1 MNANAH
7 LDFYLE
13 EDCITEFENTF
24 RKSMKTCLSDQLEE
38 ILKGRRII
46 FDSIEQMT
54 VPARRDGSFDQ
65 ACTVTPRVIHP
76 SEKVTL
82 ISAIDS
88 SVIHLAR
95 TEEGRLYAAKSGV
108 VISSGRRIRRH
119 FRLGPMLIYLTEE
132 FLCKSKIDHNLGNL
146 LLVDSSIAKRLIRIR
161 LERAIQL
168 VLSSRLKNSII
179 LIDGALR
186 PSIFEDYNC
195 TINRVIEMS
204 TLSNNDV
211 IGLSK
216 NTSMTILNQFG
227 NLLKAMPHPACIDT
241 GCVIKS
247 LARNTLGN
255 NLLVKLGKNENE
267 YVLRA
272 DICSANGNDL
282 ECLER
287 LIGNDILFRS
297 YPESL
302 RIAHHIS
309 TFTTTEVSSLK
320 GFISRSYGA
329 EEVDQTATRKNILGV
344 SFV

>member
-7 LDFYLE
+7 LNFYLE

-24 RKSMKTCLSDQLEE
+24 RKSMKMCLANQLEE

-46 FDSIEQMT
+46 FDSIEQTT
-54 VPARRDGSFDQ
+54 VPVRRQGSFEQ
-65 ACTVTPRVIHP
+65 ACAVTPMVLQP
-76 SEKVTL
+76 SEEITY

-119 FRLGPMLIYLTEE
+119 IRLGPMLIYLTEE
-132 FLCKSKIDHNLGNL
+132 FLDNSKIDHNLGNI

-168 VLSSRLKNSII
+168 VLSNRLNNSII

-186 PSIFEDYNC
+186 PSVFEDYSC
-195 TINRVIEMS
+195 TINKVIEMS

-216 NTSMTILNQFG
+216 NTSMTILNQFES
-227 NLLKAMPHPACIDT
+227 LLKTMPYSACIDT
-241 GCVIKS
+241 DCVIKS

-255 NLLVKLGKNENE
+255 NMLVKLGKNENE

>member
-1 MNANAH
+1 MNSNAH
-7 LDFYLE
+7 LDFYLK

-24 RKSMKTCLSDQLEE
+24 RKSMDTRMSDQLTE

-46 FDSIEQMT
+46 FDSIEQTT
-54 VPARRDGSFDQ
+54 VPVRRDGSIDQ
-65 ACTVTPRVIHP
+65 PCTVTPRVIHP
-76 SEKVTL
+76 SEKVTF

-95 TEEGRLYAAKSGV
+95 TEEGRLYAAKSGI

-119 FRLGPMLIYLTEE
+119 FRIGPILIYLTEE
-132 FLCKSKIDHNLGNL
+132 SLRNSKMDHNLGNL
-146 LLVDSSIAKRLIRIR
+146 LLVDSSMAKRLIRIR

-168 VLSSRLKNSII
+168 VLSSHLNNSII

-186 PSIFEDYNC
+186 SSVFEDYNC
-195 TINRVIEMS
+195 TIDKVVEMS

-216 NTSMTILNQFG
+216 NTSMTVLNQFE
-227 NLLKAMPHPACIDT
+227 NLLKTVPSSACIDT
-241 GCVIKS
+241 GCIVRG

-255 NLLVKLGKNENE
+255 NLIVKLGKNKNE

-272 DICSANGNDL
+272 DICSANGDDL
-282 ECLER
+282 DCLER

-309 TFTTTEVSSLK
+309 TFTTTEISSLR
-320 GFISRSYGA
+320 GFISRSCA
-329 EEVDQTATRKNILGV
+329 TEEVDQTTTRKNILGV

>member
-7 LDFYLE
+7 LDSYLE
-13 EDCITEFENTF
+13 DGCIAEFENTF
-24 RKSMKTCLSDQLEE
+24 RKSMKTCLSDHLKD

-46 FDSIEQMT
+46 FDSIEQT
-54 VPARRDGSFDQ
+54 AIPIGPNGGFDQ
-65 ACTVTPRVIHP
+65 CKVTPKVVHTN
-76 SEKVTL
+76 EKVTS
-82 ISAIDS
+82 ISAMDS
-88 SVIHLAR
+88 SVLHLAR
-95 TEEGRLYAAKSGV
+95 TEEGRLYAAKAGV
-108 VISSGRRIRRH
+108 VISSGRRIQRH
-119 FRLGPMLIYLTEE
+119 FRLGPILIYLTKE
-132 FLCKSKIDHNLGNL
+132 FLYNSKIDHNLGNL
-146 LLVDSSIAKRLIRIR
+146 LLVDSTVAKRLIRIR
-161 LERAIQL
+161 LERSIQL
-168 VLSSRLKNSII
+168 VLTCRLSNSII

-186 PSIFEDYNC
+186 PSVFEDYNC

-204 TLSNNDV
+204 TLSNNDI

-216 NTSMTILNQFG
+216 NTNMTILNQFE
-227 NLLKAMPHPACIDT
+227 NLLKILPYSACLDT
-241 GCVIKS
+241 SSVIKS
-247 LARNTLGN
+247 LTRNMLGN

-282 ECLER
+282 ECLGR
-287 LIGNDILFRS
+287 LIGNDILSRS

-320 GFISRSYGA
+320 GFISKSYGT
-329 EEVDQTATRKNILGV
+329 EVVDQAATRRNILGV

>member
-1 MNANAH
+1 MINLNSNAH
-7 LDFYLE
+7 LE
-13 EDCITEFENTF
+13 EHCIVEFENTF
-24 RKSMKTCLSDQLEE
+24 RKSMKIFSLDQLEE
-38 ILKGRRII
+38 LLHGRRII
-46 FDSIEQMT
+46 FDEVRQTS
-54 VPARRDGSFDQ
+54 VPNRRDGISD
-65 ACTVTPRVIHP
+65 TTTPRVLHP
-76 SEKVTL
+76 NEKITY

-88 SVIHLAR
+88 SAIHLGG
-95 TEEGRLYAAKSGV
+95 TYEGALYAAKSG
-108 VISSGRRIRRH
+108 IAIASGKRIYQH
-119 FRLGPMLIYLTEE
+119 FRIGPMLICMNEE
-132 FLCKSKIDHNLGNL
+132 FLYDSKIDRNLSNL
-146 LLVDSSIAKRLIRIR
+146 LLGDSSIAKRLIRIR

-168 VLSSRLKNSII
+168 VLSSHMNNSII

-186 PSIFEDYNC
+186 PSVFEDCNC
-195 TINRVIEMS
+195 TINRVVENS
-204 TLSNNDV
+204 RLSSNDV

-216 NTSMTILNQFG
+216 NTNMTFLNHFEILLQAMHCPAYFDLGSMIKNQ
-227 NLLKAMPHPACIDT
+227 IR
-241 GCVIKS
+241 S
-247 LARNTLGN
+247 TLGN

-272 DICSANGNDL
+272 DICSTNGNDV

-329 EEVDQTATRKNILGV
+329 EAVDQSAKRKNLLGA
-344 SFV
+344 SPI

>member
-7 LDFYLE
+7 LNFYLE

-24 RKSMKTCLSDQLEE
+24 RKSMNMCLSDQLTE

-46 FDSIEQMT
+46 FDSIEQTT
-54 VPARRDGSFDQ
+54 VPVRRDVSIDRP
-65 ACTVTPRVIHP
+65 CTVTPRVVHP

-95 TEEGRLYAAKSGV
+95 TEEGRLYAAKSGI

-132 FLCKSKIDHNLGNL
+132 FLCNSKIDHNLGNL

-168 VLSSRLKNSII
+168 VLSSRLNNSII

-186 PSIFEDYNC
+186 SSVLEDYNC
-195 TINRVIEMS
+195 TINKVVEKS

-216 NTSMTILNQFG
+216 NTSMTILNQFE
-227 NLLKAMPHPACIDT
+227 NLLKAMPYSACIDT

-282 ECLER
+282 DCLER

-309 TFTTTEVSSLK
+309 TFTTTEISSLK
-320 GFISRSYGA
+320 GYISRSCIV
-329 EEVDQTATRKNILGV
+329 EEVDQAATRKNILGV

>member
-1 MNANAH
+1 MSANAH
-7 LDFYLE
+7 LNFHLE
-13 EDCITEFENTF
+13 ESCIAEFENTF
-24 RKSMKTCLSDQLEE
+24 RRSMNTCLSDQLTE

-46 FDSIEQMT
+46 FDSIEQKT
-54 VPARRDGSFDQ
+54 VAFRRDGTTNR
-65 ACTVTPRVIHP
+65 ACTVTPRILHP
-76 SEKVTL
+76 SEKVTF

-88 SVIHLAR
+88 SVNHLAR
-95 TEEGRLYAAKSGV
+95 TEEGRLYVAKSGV

-119 FRLGPMLIYLTEE
+119 FRLGPLLIYLTEE
-132 FLCKSKIDHNLGNL
+132 FLSNSKIDHNLGNL

-168 VLSSRLKNSII
+168 VLSSRLNNSII

-186 PSIFEDYNC
+186 SSVFEDYKC
-195 TINRVIEMS
+195 TINRVVEMS
-204 TLSNNDV
+204 TLRNTDV
-211 IGLSK
+211 IGLAK
-216 NTSMTILNQFG
+216 NTSMSILNQFE
-227 NLLKAMPHPACIDT
+227 NLLKAVPYSACIDT

-247 LARNTLGN
+247 LARDTLGN

-272 DICSANGNDL
+272 DVCSANGNDL
-282 ECLER
+282 DSLER

-309 TFTTTEVSSLK
+309 TFTTTEISSLK
-320 GFISRSYGA
+320 GFISRSCGA

>member
-1 MNANAH
+1 MNSNAH
-7 LDFYLE
+7 LDFYLG

-24 RKSMKTCLSDQLEE
+24 RKSMDARMSDQLTE
-38 ILKGRRII
+38 ILKGKRII
-46 FDSIEQMT
+46 FDSIEQTT
-54 VPARRDGSFDQ
+54 VPLRRDGSIDRP
-65 ACTVTPRVIHP
+65 CTVTPRVIHP
-76 SEKVTL
+76 SEKVTF
-82 ISAIDS
+82 ISAVDS

-95 TEEGRLYAAKSGV
+95 TEEGRLYAAKSGI

-119 FRLGPMLIYLTEE
+119 FRLGPILIYLTQES
-132 FLCKSKIDHNLGNL
+132 LRNSKMDHNLGNL
-146 LLVDSSIAKRLIRIR
+146 LLVDSSMAKRLIRIR

-168 VLSSRLKNSII
+168 VLSSHLNNSII

-186 PSIFEDYNC
+186 SSVFEDYNC
-195 TINRVIEMS
+195 TIDKVAEMS
-204 TLSNNDV
+204 TLNNNDV

-216 NTSMTILNQFG
+216 NTSMTALNQFES
-227 NLLKAMPHPACIDT
+227 LLKTVPCSACIDT
-241 GCVIKS
+241 GCVVRG

-255 NLLVKLGKNENE
+255 NLLVKLGKNKNE

-272 DICSANGNDL
+272 DICSSNGDDL
-282 ECLER
+282 DCLER

-309 TFTTTEVSSLK
+309 TFTTTEISSLK
-320 GFISRSYGA
+320 GFISRSCA
-329 EEVDQTATRKNILGV
+329 TEEVDQTTARKNILGV

>member
-1 MNANAH
+1 MNANSH
-7 LDFYLE
+7 LNFDLE

-24 RKSMKTCLSDQLEE
+24 RESMIMCSSDQLEG

-46 FDSIEQMT
+46 FDSIERFT
-54 VPARRDGSFDQ
+54 VPIRTNGSFDQ
-65 ACTVTPRVIHP
+65 SCKMTPMVIHP
-76 SEKVTL
+76 SEKVTP
-82 ISAIDS
+82 ISSIDS

-119 FRLGPMLIYLTEE
+119 FRLGPVLIYLTKG
-132 FLCKSKIDHNLGNL
+132 FLCNSKIDHILGNL
-146 LLVDSSIAKRLIRIR
+146 LLVDNSIAKRLIRIR

-168 VLSSRLKNSII
+168 VLSSRLNNSII
-179 LIDGALR
+179 LIDGTLR
-186 PSIFEDYNC
+186 TSVFEDYNC

-216 NTSMTILNQFG
+216 STSMMILNQFE
-227 NLLKAMPHPACIDT
+227 NLLKALPYSACIDT
-241 GCVIKS
+241 GCMIKS

-255 NLLVKLGKNENE
+255 NLLVKLGENENE

-309 TFTTTEVSSLK
+309 TFTTTEVSLLK

-329 EEVDQTATRKNILGV
+329 EVGDQTAARKSILGV

>member
-7 LDFYLE
+7 LNFYLQK
-13 EDCITEFENTF
+13 DCITEFENTF
-24 RKSMKTCLSDQLEE
+24 RKSMKMCFSDRLER

-46 FDSIEQMT
+46 FDSIEQIT
-54 VPARRDGSFDQ
+54 VPVRRDGDIDQ

-76 SEKVTL
+76 SEKVTV
-82 ISAIDS
+82 IGAIDS
-88 SVIHLAR
+88 SVVHLAR
-95 TEEGRLYAAKSGV
+95 TDEGRLYAAKSGV
-108 VISSGRRIRRH
+108 VISSGRRIRH
-119 FRLGPMLIYLTEE
+119 HVRLGPMLIYLTEE
-132 FLCKSKIDHNLGNL
+132 FLCNSKIDHNLGKL

-168 VLSSRLKNSII
+168 VLSSRLNNSIV

-186 PSIFEDYNC
+186 PSLFEDNNC
-195 TINRVIEMS
+195 NINRVIEVS

-211 IGLSK
+211 LGLSK
-216 NTSMTILNQFG
+216 HTNMTILNQFE
-227 NLLKAMPHPACIDT
+227 NLLKAMPYSSYVDAS
-241 GCVIKS
+241 CVIKS

-255 NLLVKLGKNENE
+255 NLLVKLGKNESE
-267 YVLRA
+267 YVFRA

-282 ECLER
+282 ECLEK

-309 TFTTTEVSSLK
+309 TFTTSDVSSLK
-320 GFISRSYGA
+320 GFIARNYGA

>member
-7 LDFYLE
+7 LNFYLE

-46 FDSIEQMT
+46 FDSIEQTT
-54 VPARRDGSFDQ
+54 VPVRRDGSFDQ

-76 SEKVTL
+76 NEKVTF

-216 NTSMTILNQFG
+216 NTTMSILNQFG
-227 NLLKAMPHPACIDT
+227 NLLKAIPYSACIDA

>member
-7 LDFYLE
+7 LNFYLE
-13 EDCITEFENTF
+13 DSCITEFENTF
-24 RKSMKTCLSDQLEE
+24 RKSMNTCLSDHLED

-46 FDSIEQMT
+46 FDSVEQT
-54 VPARRDGSFDQ
+54 TIPVRTDRGFDQ
-65 ACTVTPRVIHP
+65 CKVTPKVVHP
-76 SEKVTL
+76 SEKVT
-82 ISAIDS
+82 SVNAIDS
-88 SVIHLAR
+88 SVLYLAR
-95 TEEGRLYAAKSGV
+95 TEEGRLYSAKAGV

-132 FLCKSKIDHNLGNL
+132 FLRNSKIDHNLGNL
-146 LLVDSSIAKRLIRIR
+146 LLDDNSLAKRLIRIR
-161 LERAIQL
+161 LERAIQF
-168 VLSSRLKNSII
+168 VLASRLCNSII
-179 LIDGALR
+179 LIDGALQ
-186 PSIFEDYNC
+186 PSVLEDSNC
-195 TINRVIEMS
+195 TIYRVIEMS
-204 TLSNNDV
+204 TLGKNDI
-211 IGLSK
+211 IGLCK
-216 NTSMTILNQFG
+216 NTNMTILYQFE
-227 NLLKAMPHPACIDT
+227 NSLKELPYSAYLDT
-241 GCVIKS
+241 SCMIKS
-247 LARNTLGN
+247 LARNMLGN

-272 DICSANGNDL
+272 DVCSANSNDS

-287 LIGNDILFRS
+287 LIGNDVLSRS

-329 EEVDQTATRKNILGV
+329 KLIDQAATRRNILGV

>member
-1 MNANAH
+1 
-7 LDFYLE
+7 
-13 EDCITEFENTF
+13 
-24 RKSMKTCLSDQLEE
+24 MKICLSDQLDD

-46 FDSIEQMT
+46 FDSIEQST
-54 VPARRDGSFDQ
+54 IPIRTTDGFDQ
-65 ACTVTPRVIHP
+65 FKETPKVIHAN
-76 SEKVTL
+76 EKVTS

-88 SVIHLAR
+88 SVLHLAR
-95 TEEGRLYAAKSGV
+95 TEEGRLYAAKAGV
-108 VISSGRRIRRH
+108 VISSDRRIRRH
-119 FRLGPMLIYLTEE
+119 FRIGPLLIYLTEE
-132 FLCKSKIDHNLGNL
+132 FLCNSKIDNNLGNL

-168 VLSSRLKNSII
+168 VLTSRLNNSII
-179 LIDGALR
+179 LVDGALS
-186 PSIFEDYNC
+186 PSVFEDYNC

-204 TLSNNDV
+204 TLSSNDI

-216 NTSMTILNQFG
+216 STNIPILNQFE
-227 NLLKAMPHPACIDT
+227 NLLKELPYSACLDT
-241 GCVIKS
+241 SCVIKS
-247 LARNTLGN
+247 LTRNSSGN

-282 ECLER
+282 ECLGR
-287 LIGNDILFRS
+287 LIGNDILSHS

-320 GFISRSYGA
+320 GFISRNYST
-329 EEVDQTATRKNILGV
+329 EVVDQAAVRSNILGV